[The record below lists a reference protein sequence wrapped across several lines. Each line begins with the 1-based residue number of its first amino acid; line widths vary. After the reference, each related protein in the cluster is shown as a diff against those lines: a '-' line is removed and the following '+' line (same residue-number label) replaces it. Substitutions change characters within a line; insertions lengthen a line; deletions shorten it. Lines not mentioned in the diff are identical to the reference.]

1 MGSYTLDGERLTFG
15 QMAGTMMA
23 CPQGMEQEKAFH
35 DALAQTRDGVSSAKR
50 LELFDDTGNLAAQFE
65 AASAPQM
72 R

>member
-1 MGSYTLDGERLTFG
+1 MGTYTLDGGRLTFG

-35 DALAQTRDGVSSAKR
+35 DALAQTARWRIVGER
-50 LELFDDTGNLAAQFE
+50 LELFDDAGNLAAQFE